1 MTKKTKA
8 WLIVAITLILIGAI
22 LFVGVMTMFGWNFRR
37 LSTVEYVT
45 KSYEITEDFKNIFI
59 DTVTADIEFLPSE
72 NEKTIVECYELIKT
86 YHSVRVVDDS
96 LEIKLQDRAKNWF
109 IGINFDT
116 PKITVYI
123 PKGEYAALTVEATTG
138 DIKIP
143 DAFQFNNIDVSITTG
158 DVKCS
163 ASANE
168 NVKIKTTTGDI
179 DLKNVIAS
187 KIAISAT
194 TGDISLYQ
202 CDADELYLKATTGD
216 ITGSLL
222 SDKVFV
228 AKSTTG
234 DIDVPQSTTGG
245 KCEIKVTT
253 GDINIEIK

>member
-22 LFVGVMTMFGWNFRR
+22 LFVGVMTVFGWNFRR

-45 KSYEITEDFKNIFI
+45 KSYEITESFRNILI

-72 NEKTIVECYELIKT
+72 NEKTIVECYELKKT
-86 YHSVRVVDDS
+86 YHSVRVVD
-96 LEIKLQDRAKNWF
+96 DRAKNWF

-143 DAFQFNNIDVSITTG
+143 DAFKFNNIDVSITTG

-179 DLKNVIAS
+179 DLENVIAS
-187 KIAISAT
+187 KINISAT

-222 SDKVFV
+222 SGKVFV

-234 DIDVPQSTTGG
+234 DIDVPQGTTGG

-253 GDINIEIK
+253 GDINMKIK